1 MQSSIVHA
9 ENRMVEDKENDE
21 SEFDNQ
27 YEEEEEESLDDDE
40 EAVY

>member
-1 MQSSIVHA
+1 
-9 ENRMVEDKENDE
+9 MVEDKEYDE

-27 YEEEEEESLDDDE
+27 YEGDEESSDDDE

>member
-1 MQSSIVHA
+1 MQSSVVHA
-9 ENRMVEDKENDE
+9 EDRMVEDKEYDE

-27 YEEEEEESLDDDE
+27 YEEEESSDDDE